1 MKTIYIAVPYASNP
15 KRGIELSIKYGQMV
29 ARQGDVPICPVL
41 LFDQI
46 FTWDDLYEKTHGK
59 FILKCRIELLDK
71 CDDAIFITVNGKLSE
86 GQTEELRYCLTSGA
100 WKGQSVKWQA
110 EA

>member
-15 KRGIELSIKYGQMV
+15 KRGIELSIKYGQKV

-41 LFDQI
+41 LFDTI
-46 FTWDDLYEKTHGK
+46 FTCEDLCEKTHRE
-59 FILKCRIELLDK
+59 FIIDSCIELLNK
-71 CDDAIFITVNGKLSE
+71 CDEALFIKVNGELS
-86 GQTEELRYCLTSGA
+86 
-100 WKGQSVKWQA
+100 KGQKSEWDCVMFCQMPFDIIE

>member
-41 LFDQI
+41 LFDPI
-46 FTWDDLYEKTHGK
+46 FTCDDLCEKTHRQ
-59 FILKCRIELLDK
+59 FILKCCIELLIK
-71 CDDAIFITVNGKLSE
+71 CDEVWFIQVNDKLSN
-86 GQTEELRYCLTSGA
+86 GQGYELECAIGESIPFKVIEL
-100 WKGQSVKWQA
+100 

>member
-41 LFDQI
+41 LFDPI
-46 FTWDDLYEKTHGK
+46 FSCDDLCEKTHRA
-59 FILKCRIELLDK
+59 FILESCIELLNK
-71 CDDAIFITVNGKLSE
+71 CDEVWFIEVNNELSS
-86 GQTEELRYCLTSGA
+86 GQEYELEC
-100 WKGQSVKWQA
+100 VIA
-110 EA
+110 EVIPFKVIELEA

>member
-29 ARQGDVPICPVL
+29 ARQGDVPICLVL
-41 LFDQI
+41 LFDPI
-46 FTWDDLYEKTHGK
+46 FTCEDLCEKTHRA
-59 FILKCRIELLDK
+59 FILKSCIELLNK
-71 CDDAIFITVNGKLSE
+71 CDEAIFITVNGKLSE
-86 GQTEELRYCLTSGA
+86 GQTEELRYCLTSGD

>member
-41 LFDQI
+41 LFDPI
-46 FTWDDLYEKTHGK
+46 FTCEDLCEKTHRA
-59 FILKCRIELLDK
+59 FILESCIELLQK
-71 CDDAIFITVNGKLSE
+71 CDEVWFIKVNGELS
-86 GQTEELRYCLTSGA
+86 
-100 WKGQSVKWQA
+100 KGQESEWECVMFCQMPFDIIE